1 MAAVTV
7 RSGQLDNEGSDVA
20 VFGQKY
26 LILAVRKL
34 WGVVIHID
42 HVDDQLRGGQKGVSS
57 SVVCSNHKMIL

>member
-1 MAAVTV
+1 MAAVNV

-34 WGVVIHID
+34 GGVVIHTD
-42 HVDDQLRGGQKGVSS
+42 HVNDQLRGGQKGV
-57 SVVCSNHKMIL
+57 